1 MGKVENTLFAQDI
14 QDMWDQIVN
23 VQEKVNF
30 RSIYSTSGPFQ
41 ETYSTFF
48 LQVCG
53 TDSNDVLYN
62 QQVWQDIR
70 YDIDRSTY
78 AAMGNRYDVT
88 QTIDLKR
95 VMDMGFAFENW
106 MAKDSVY
113 GLVTDLTRMNLN
125 ETASFDF

>member
-1 MGKVENTLFAQDI
+1 M
-14 QDMWDQIVN
+14 
-23 VQEKVNF
+23 
-30 RSIYSTSGPFQ
+30 
-41 ETYSTFF
+41 
-48 LQVCG
+48 
-53 TDSNDVLYN
+53 YN

-78 AAMGNRYDVT
+78 ASMGNRYDVT
-88 QTIDLKR
+88 QTMDLKR

-125 ETASFDF
+125 ETASYDF